1 MSLTEKTENLNSDTA
16 ENRPLAQNAA
26 DYVTVLT
33 AAHPLNKIVKRKKGG
48 KPYKETADPI
58 VEAIAVTVHVPT
70 KEALAELLRGVGQN
84 KNQVFMMG
92 FVPGTEPA
100 SGVSEGEPFK
110 SLSAAQMVEILKV
123 NPKTPE
129 GRKAILGWHD
139 DAKGVRSICS
149 RLKKNVA
156 ASSWCLFDIDASDV
170 MPENLAKLDNV
181 GRRECL
187 AKIIPG
193 FAEAEKVILPS
204 TTGRVKVDGEPMEAT
219 GEHIYA
225 KLADPDDLKRF
236 GAVLLHRAYLA
247 GFGFQKP
254 SYSQSTGEITG
265 HTSWSIADPTTFVHG
280 RLVYDGKPHV
290 KGPGL
295 TVGETEVITEGD
307 SVIDSSAMLDLTAD
321 EVAEYSAL
329 TGRTLVVERQ
339 YTNTMSMDGTVYRQL
354 HSVYVTVDNTK
365 LKLDT
370 VVTTPAIGDITVLDF
385 WKSGE
390 GHLRCE
396 VPDIIRKGSVS
407 ENGILNHHK
416 DGTPFLYDNGTHI
429 RHVLSD
435 AEREAGEETIYAEKL
450 DAIYDL
456 IIDAEKEKKDDKT
469 TVIVAAPF
477 VAAFADIKF
486 LSAVDKGRAEKR
498 AAKVLDCGVKEF
510 RADITQAIKSSMDAQ
525 DNQVQPEGTTLVAMH
540 KPLSV
545 VRTMIEEKFTTSK
558 LTTLLRC
565 KDDFYT
571 FNGVCYQMKSETG
584 MRAKLYEFLEGCVI
598 KDASGFVEVNPK
610 SQSVSEAMDALKAE
624 AHLDDEPSP
633 PCWVDGEDDH
643 PPAEELLICQNGL
656 LHMPTRKLLP
666 LNPGFFSLNALMYD
680 YAADAPEPVA
690 FHKFLDDLFGDDP
703 EAEDLLQE
711 MFGYILSGASSLQKI
726 LMIIG
731 PRRSGKGTLGR
742 VLVELVGD
750 ANTCSP
756 RLESIGTRFGLQPMI
771 GKKFAYMSDVRLD
784 GLAKQQTIAEN
795 LLRIS
800 GEDDVN
806 VERKNRVDWF
816 GRLCCRF
823 LMVSNMV
830 PRIADP
836 SGALSGRFAMLVL
849 KNSFYGREDPDL
861 TDKLLT
867 ELPGILLWALDGW
880 ARLQEKGSFTVPK
893 SSAEAIASL
902 ERLTSPILAF
912 LDDEC
917 DVSSDEEMPVDT
929 LFLYWKSWCERE
941 NRNYP
946 GTKETFC
953 RDIHAAV
960 PHVSKVRKREGEA
973 RPYYYRGIGLKSG
986 GEDVDDDK

>member
-1 MSLTEKTENLNSDTA
+1 MIDMTS
-16 ENRPLAQNAA
+16 

-48 KPYKETADPI
+48 KPYKDTAHPI
-58 VEAIAVTVHVPT
+58 GEAIAVTVHVPT

-84 KNQVFMMG
+84 KNQVVMMG
-92 FVPGTEPA
+92 FVPTTEPA
-100 SGVSEGEPFK
+100 AGEFESEPFK
-110 SLSAAQMVEILKV
+110 SLSAAQMGEILKV

-129 GRKAILGWHD
+129 GRIDILGWHD
-139 DAKGVRSICS
+139 DAKGVRSICA
-149 RLKKNVA
+149 RLKENVA
-156 ASSWCLFDIDASDV
+156 ASSWCLFDIDASDA
-170 MPENLAKLDNV
+170 MPDNLAKLDNV

-187 AKIIPG
+187 AEIIPG

-247 GFGFQKP
+247 GYGFQKP
-254 SYSQSTGEITG
+254 SYSQANGEITG
-265 HTSWSIADPTTFVHG
+265 YTSWSIADPTTFIHG

-307 SVIDSSAMLDLTAD
+307 SVIDSSAMMDLTPT

-329 TGRTLVVERQ
+329 TGRKLSVERQ
-339 YTNTMSMDGTVYRQL
+339 YTNTMSAAGTVHRQL

-365 LKLDT
+365 LKLNT
-370 VVTTPAIGDITVLDF
+370 VVTTPTIGDITVLDF

-390 GHLRCE
+390 GHTRCQ
-396 VPDIIRKGSVS
+396 VPSVIRESTS

-416 DGTPFLYDNGTHI
+416 DGSPFIYDNGTHI
-429 RHVLSD
+429 RHTLSD
-435 AEREAGEETIYAEKL
+435 AEREAGEQIIYAEKL
-450 DAIYDL
+450 AAIYDL
-456 IIDAEKEKKDDKT
+456 IIDAEEDKKDDNS
-469 TVIVAAPF
+469 TVIDAAPF

-545 VRTMIEEKFTTSK
+545 ARNLIEEEFTTSK
-558 LTTLLRC
+558 LTTLLRSM
-565 KDDFYT
+565 DDFYT
-571 FNGVCYQMKSETG
+571 FNGVCYQEMSEGG
-584 MRAKLYEFLEGCVI
+584 MRSKLYEFLEGCVI
-598 KDASGFVEVNPK
+598 KDASGFIEVNPK
-610 SQSVSEAMDALKAE
+610 SQSVSEVMDALKAE
-624 AHLDDEPSP
+624 AHLDDELSP
-633 PCWVDGEDDH
+633 PCWIDGNNDN
-643 PPAEELLICQNGL
+643 PPAEELLICKNGL
-656 LHMPTRKLLP
+656 LHMPTRELLP
-666 LNPGFFSLNALMYD
+666 LNPGFFSTNALTYD
-680 YAADAPEPVA
+680 YDAEAPEPVA

-703 EAEDLLQE
+703 EGEDLLQE

-731 PRRSGKGTLGR
+731 PKRSGKGTIGR
-742 VLVELVGD
+742 VLRDLVGE
-750 ANTCSP
+750 ANTCGP
-756 RLESIGTRFGLQPMI
+756 RLESLGSRFGLQPLI
-771 GKKFAYMSDVRLD
+771 GKKFAYMADVRLE

-795 LLRIS
+795 ILRIS

-806 VERKNRVDWF
+806 VERKNRTDWF
-816 GRLCCRF
+816 GRLPSRF

-849 KNSFYGREDPDL
+849 KNSFFDREDPDL
-861 TDKLLT
+861 TGKLLT

-880 ARLQEKGSFTVPK
+880 ARLQEQGAFTVPS
-893 SSAEAIASL
+893 SSAEAVASL

-917 DVSSDEEMPVDT
+917 VIGDGEEVPVDT
-929 LFLYWKSWCERE
+929 LFIYYKSWCEHE

-953 RDIHAAV
+953 RDVHAAV
-960 PHVSKVRKREGEA
+960 SRVRKVKKRKGNT
-973 RPYYYRGIGLKSG
+973 RTNYYRGIGLKNT
-986 GEDVDDDK
+986 EDDFDDDIF